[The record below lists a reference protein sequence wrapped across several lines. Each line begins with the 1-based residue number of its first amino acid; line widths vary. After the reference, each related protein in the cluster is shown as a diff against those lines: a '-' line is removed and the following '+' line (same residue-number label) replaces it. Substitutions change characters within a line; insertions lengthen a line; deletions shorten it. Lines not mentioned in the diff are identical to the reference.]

1 LNVPYYISDK
11 GTITNN
17 IIAGN
22 SYISINCGSNLEFN
36 PSKVKQIL
44 SRGTS
49 YSINII
55 DDSIAEIHYNRNI
68 FFRSLGKSIENNPSK
83 INLEDFLYLIK

>member
-49 YSINII
+49 YSIDII

-68 FFRSLGKSIENNPSK
+68 FFRNMGKSIENNPSK